1 MIDVNYINIRWF
13 SFYLCGFFLALTV
26 FAQDLIQDERQLTFT
41 GKRSG
46 EGYYSSD
53 GNLIVFQSES
63 EKTNPFYQ
71 IYLLDLRTG
80 ETDLISTGTGKST
93 CAWIHPNQKQ
103 VLFSSTHLDESS
115 LDLQKEEFEKR
126 ESGKVRK
133 YSWDYDKNYDIF
145 SKNLLPCLE

>member
-93 CAWIHPNQKQ
+93 CAWIHPTA
-103 VLFSSTHLDESS
+103 SCS
-115 LDLQKEEFEKR
+115 
-126 ESGKVRK
+126 
-133 YSWDYDKNYDIF
+133 
-145 SKNLLPCLE
+145 

>member
-1 MIDVNYINIRWF
+1 MIDVTYIKIRLLSYF
-13 SFYLCGFFLALTV
+13 VYGFFFALTV
-26 FAQDLIQDERQLTFT
+26 FSQDFIQDERQLTFT

-93 CAWIHPNQKQ
+93 CAWIHPNQKT
-103 VLFSSTHLDESS
+103 SSILI
-115 LDLQKEEFEKR
+115 
-126 ESGKVRK
+126 
-133 YSWDYDKNYDIF
+133 YSF
-145 SKNLLPCLE
+145 R